1 MVLQKTIA
9 NFIVQ
14 SANLVLDG
22 PVLLALSSLDDV
34 ETMRLAFQR
43 NPQAPQFLMVL
54 PRDGLYGCRQIQQVT
69 QPGNEP
75 AYSRCRHSSPARK
88 FDANVNHTARHWR
101 CRSRAASIDNT

>member
-14 SANLVLDG
+14 SANLALDV

-54 PRDGLYGCRQIQQVT
+54 PRNGLYSRRQIQQVT
-69 QPGNEP
+69 
-75 AYSRCRHSSPARK
+75 
-88 FDANVNHTARHWR
+88 
-101 CRSRAASIDNT
+101 

>member
-14 SANLVLDG
+14 SANLVLDV

-54 PRDGLYGCRQIQQVT
+54 PRHGLYSCRQIQQVT
-69 QPGNEP
+69 
-75 AYSRCRHSSPARK
+75 
-88 FDANVNHTARHWR
+88 
-101 CRSRAASIDNT
+101 